1 MNPKEMSKKLHD
13 SAQLILDTEVAC
25 LADWKDESLE
35 RQLCDLASSPQRVH
49 DTVHSLALIGAVLNS
64 DGDKQGVKQL
74 EFVTRKFAILIA
86 CVREAAN
93 K

>member
-1 MNPKEMSKKLHD
+1 MNPKEMSKKMHD
-13 SAQLILDTEVAC
+13 SAKIILDTEVAC
-25 LADWKDESLE
+25 LPDWKSIET
-35 RQLCDLASSPQRVH
+35 QLFDLAASPQRVH
-49 DTVHSLALIGAVLNS
+49 DTVHSLALIGAVLNA
-64 DGDKQGVKQL
+64 DEDKRGVKQL